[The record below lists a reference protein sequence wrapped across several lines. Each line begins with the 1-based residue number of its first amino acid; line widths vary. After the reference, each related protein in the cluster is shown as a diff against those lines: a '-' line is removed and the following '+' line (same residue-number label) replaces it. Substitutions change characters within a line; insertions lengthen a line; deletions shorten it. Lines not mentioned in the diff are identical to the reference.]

1 MSYDIAT
8 AEIEPTSPIEP
19 ADGEGRTRPSSQFVF
34 ED

>member
-8 AEIEPTSPIEP
+8 AEIEPIPATEP
-19 ADGEGRTRPSSQFVF
+19 AESEGRTRPSSQFVF